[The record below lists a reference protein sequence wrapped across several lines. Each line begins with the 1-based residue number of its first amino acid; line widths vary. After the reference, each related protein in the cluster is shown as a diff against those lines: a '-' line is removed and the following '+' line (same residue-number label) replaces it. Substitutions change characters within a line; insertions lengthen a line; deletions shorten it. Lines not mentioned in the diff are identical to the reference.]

1 MTRTAMI
8 LAAGLGTRLRP
19 LTDTMPKALVPYHGT
34 PMIQGLMLKLK
45 NAGFTRVVVN
55 LHHFADML
63 EDFVRSHDGFG
74 LDEVLF
80 SDERDLLLDTGGG
93 IRHAYLSGLFG
104 DGPVL
109 VHNVDIISNIG
120 LRQFYDKAHDS
131 TETVAGLLVSKRDS
145 SRHLLSDVTGRLR
158 GWEYPAKTLYK
169 GTGPASRVA
178 ADTPEK
184 AGLDSGLQAYAFS
197 GIHYLTP
204 AALRLMKAWPD
215 RFSII
220 DFYLEIADRNNVH
233 CLEAPDGTV
242 ITDIGKPDQLRGL
255 SVDLDSPVR

>member
-8 LAAGLGTRLRP
+8 LAAGLGTRLKP

-34 PMIQGLMLKLK
+34 PMIQSLMLKLK
-45 NAGFTRVVVN
+45 AGGFTRVVIN

-80 SDERDLLLDTGGG
+80 SDERELLLDTGGG

-109 VHNVDIISNIG
+109 VHNVDIISDID
-120 LRQFYDKAHDS
+120 LRDFYDRLSDCPDYGAGQGS
-131 TETVAGLLVSKRDS
+131 VAGLLVSSRQS
-145 SRHLLSDVTGRLR
+145 SRHLLTDSHGRLR
-158 GWEYPAKTLYK
+158 GWEHPAKTLYK
-169 GTGPASRVA
+169 GIGPDSHEAT
-178 ADTPEK
+178 DTPEK
-184 AGLDSGLQAYAFS
+184 ARLSPELQPWAFS

-204 AALRLMKAWPD
+204 AALGLMRDWPA

-220 DFYLEIADRNNVH
+220 DFYLDIAGDNTVR
-233 CLEAPDGTV
+233 CIPAPEGTL
-242 ITDIGKPDQLRGL
+242 ITDIGKPGQLNA
-255 SVDLDSPVR
+255 V